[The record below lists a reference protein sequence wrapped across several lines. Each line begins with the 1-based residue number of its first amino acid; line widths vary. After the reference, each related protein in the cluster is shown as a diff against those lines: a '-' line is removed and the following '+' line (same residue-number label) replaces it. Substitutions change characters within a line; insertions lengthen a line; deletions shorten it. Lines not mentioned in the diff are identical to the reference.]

1 MTDPTPLSIR
11 PLASCLASE
20 WHDLWQALAPAGGQ
34 DAAALFAKVTAQ
46 NGIDGGMI
54 VELDGR
60 PVGLAHY
67 RIERGPTPLD
77 SAFHITDLLLRPEAL
92 GTGAGARLVASLYM
106 TAEAHRTPLV
116 YWTSA
121 PAALRGP
128 ALTNRT
134 DLKAA

>member
-20 WHDLWQALAPAGGQ
+20 WHDLWQSLAPGNGT
-34 DAAALFAKVTAQ
+34 DANALFARITAQ

-54 VELDGR
+54 VELGGR

-67 RIERGPTPLD
+67 RIERGTDPLD
-77 SAFHITDLLLRPEAL
+77 SAFHVTELLMAPEAA
-92 GTGAGARLVASLYM
+92 GTGAGARLIASLYM

-121 PAALRGP
+121 SAALRGR
-128 ALTNRT
+128 ALNNRT